1 MNRVESM
8 LRLQQEL
15 NDDTN
20 GKGWEKGIT
29 KNGKVIDW
37 RRCIYLEAAELIESY
52 PWKHWKNIAAEADYE
67 NIRIETVDI
76 WHFIMSEAL
85 RLEKLERDG
94 NIADLVQT
102 IESLEAYIRFRDGD
116 RADTGGD
123 IYAEMALVER
133 LIEGIFC
140 DERIERLMSDFF
152 DMASV
157 SGLNLESLYTLYIG
171 KNVLNRFRQNHGYKE
186 GEYLKIWNGRE
197 DNVLMQEILASN
209 SGISPEALYEA
220 LEEIY
225 STLQS

>member
-1 MNRVESM
+1 M

-94 NIADLVQT
+94 DIADLVQT

-140 DERIERLMSDFF
+140 DRRIERLMSDFF

-225 STLQS
+225 GTLQS

>member
-94 NIADLVQT
+94 EIADLVET

-140 DERIERLMSDFF
+140 DRRIERLMSDFF

-225 STLQS
+225 GTLQS

>member
-1 MNRVESM
+1 M
-8 LRLQQEL
+8 
-15 NDDTN
+15 
-20 GKGWEKGIT
+20 
-29 KNGKVIDW
+29 
-37 RRCIYLEAAELIESY
+37 
-52 PWKHWKNIAAEADYE
+52 
-67 NIRIETVDI
+67 DI

-225 STLQS
+225 GTLQS